1 MNKCHVPITWVNDQ
15 TPAINDTHL
24 NQYDGELDT
33 LDDRIITLDTTK
45 ALQSDMLLAFKDV
58 SLNSTTGVITFTLF
72 NNTTKTID
80 TLLEKIT
87 INFDYDDDPTSP
99 HYQNLIIELEDG
111 TYKYIDMSAL
121 ITEYEFT
128 DSSTIDF
135 TVTSGAVSASVIDG
149 SITAT
154 KCDPTFALAITDAEA
169 NGLKSE
175 GFANGTQNGT
185 PVTSGSPYYENNAKY
200 WKEQAQAIAS
210 QTLSGL
216 TDVSIFSPTDGQVLA
231 YDDGKN
237 EWTNSTLI
245 RTIASLDDTSIN
257 TPRDGETLV
266 YDAANYVWING
277 KGGILPHVIV
287 ISETGSTVT
296 LTKGLK
302 VISATETSTGHFEA
316 DVDEYG
322 TWTVDSVLGADDAQT
337 TLNVD
342 AVKVYTITDEHV
354 SATITVSYPSG
365 GTCTLSATGQ
375 TPQAASSSPY
385 TFTVH
390 ELATYTISAVY
401 RGVTRTTTITIS
413 STGQTETY
421 SFLVDG
427 STATA
432 NSGPTWL
439 DCACLWDKSYTTMAA
454 ILADMTT
461 LSTLIGDSNAVAY
474 LVRSTTWTS
483 DICSDQNAMTYIGL
497 DNDCSDALLG
507 DTTWRAAI
515 CASTYFESVLNVKVP
530 TMTSN
535 TTPSGEAF
543 GVEYPGV
550 TPEPYKAFDG
560 NISTAAR
567 VTSATGPVDQSFG
580 YKFTASKHIYLIRGD
595 VNLLTSA
602 SHYATFKFQY
612 SSDGIGWVDV
622 PNSTFTTETVSH
634 ENRLPFNDIVCSV
647 QGVYFRMYC
656 IAVSPAARFAS
667 FELQFYGR
675 QGV

>member
-15 TPAINDTHL
+15 APAINDTHL

-33 LDDRIITLDTTK
+33 LDDRVITLDTTK
-45 ALQSDMLLAFKDV
+45 ANQSDMLLAFKDV

-80 TLLEKIT
+80 TLLEKVA

-149 SITAT
+149 SITGAKLQPNYLADVTAQANTASAAAT
-154 KCDPTFALAITDAEA
+154 SATNKATLAQSYAVGGTGTRAGEDTD
-169 NGLKSE
+169 
-175 GFANGTQNGT
+175 
-185 PVTSGSPYYENNAKY
+185 NAKY
-200 WKEQAQAIAS
+200 YKEQAAAIVNMS
-210 QTLSGL
+210 FSGL
-216 TDVSIFSPTDGQVLA
+216 SDTDFNNLQDGQVA
-231 YDDGKN
+231 VYNSSSQMWEN
-237 EWTNSTLI
+237 EDMSAGL
-245 RTIASLDDTSIN
+245 
-257 TPRDGETLV
+257 
-266 YDAANYVWING
+266 
-277 KGGILPHVIV
+277 LPHVIV

-322 TWTVDSVLGADDAQT
+322 TWTIDSVLAGDDAQT

-390 ELATYTISAVY
+390 ELATYTVSAVY

-427 STATA
+427 SAATA
-432 NSGPTWL
+432 NSVSTWL
-439 DCACLWDKSYTTMAA
+439 DCACLWDKSYTTMSA

-515 CASTYFESVLNVKVP
+515 CASTYFESILNVKVP

-543 GVEYPGV
+543 GLEYPGV
-550 TPEPYKAFDG
+550 TPEPYKSFDG
-560 NISTAAR
+560 NISTAGR
-567 VTSATGPVDQSFG
+567 VTSASGPVDTYLG
-580 YKFTASKHIYLIRGD
+580 YQFTASKHIYLIRGD
-595 VNLLTSA
+595 VNFFTGA
-602 SHYATFKFQY
+602 SHYGTFKFQY

-622 PNSTFTTETVSH
+622 PNSTFTTETVAH

-647 QGVYFRMYC
+647 QGRYFRIYC
-656 IAVSPAARFAS
+656 TAASASARFGL